1 MSSGVVNESVYENA
15 VIEVLKKAG
24 WEYLYGPDI
33 ERADYRDPT
42 MPDAVRSVVRKL
54 NRDTPDDAINAAL
67 SGVNYVNNA
76 NF

>member
-42 MPDAVRSVVRKL
+42 MLRGPQAEPRY
-54 NRDTPDDAINAAL
+54 A
-67 SGVNYVNNA
+67 G
-76 NF
+76 